1 MREPDRDPD
10 QRQQRIDELEKELAA
25 LRDRLALLEPNTLG
39 GREASLNRLLGDRL
53 VLENLPDVVT
63 VMDREHRL
71 LYLNHTIES
80 RNLASIVGT
89 SALDYIPPEDH
100 ASYQRLFDRAWT
112 TGEVQAFEVRTISDL
127 WWQTRFVPVKEN
139 GAVLFMVG
147 TSIDVTERKRAE
159 QALLESESRLRH
171 AISASGMGTWTW
183 DSRTDS
189 LIWDEMICQIFGLH
203 ADDAPRGHEAYMALI
218 HPDDRARVAVL
229 LAGFLET
236 GVYDDLE
243 HRLIRPDG
251 EVRHVLAKA
260 TTIFNEQ
267 RQPVG
272 FRGGVFDITNGKR
285 LEAQL
290 NQAQKMEAI
299 GQLTA
304 GIAHNFNNAL
314 SVIINNASLCRDGAN
329 AETSEQLADIEYAG
343 MRAAEMVRQLMVF
356 ARPDT
361 NARKTPIDPVKSAR
375 RTLEMCRRTMDRRI
389 VLDFE
394 VAGAKVGGTEVG
406 AAIMGA
412 ADIPSIYANAGQLEQ
427 VLLNVCLNA
436 RDALEMA
443 RTVAPRIVVGVEQ
456 RHAGAEVVIRISDN
470 GPGMSDEVRLHVFE
484 PFFTTKEVGR
494 GTGLGLAMAYSIVAD
509 HRGRIECTSR
519 LGEGTSFEI
528 ALPAAN
534 ARAATS
540 SAADVIT
547 PRGGGETILLIDD
560 EMSVRRSLRE
570 ILQRDGY
577 TVLEAQD
584 GLSGISTFE
593 REVVRVDLIV
603 LDSSMP
609 GLPAEIVFERLS
621 NLDSTTPIVLLS
633 ADSDQVSDR
642 GRAAAVLS
650 KPTDRVALLRTVR
663 DALDRV

>member
-1 MREPDRDPD
+1 MRESDRDPE
-10 QRQQRIDELEKELAA
+10 QRQQRIEELEREVEA
-25 LRDRLALLEPNTLG
+25 LRGRLAQLEPGLAG
-39 GREASLNRLLGDRL
+39 SREATLNRLLGDRL
-53 VLENLPDVVT
+53 VLANLPDIVT

-71 LYLNHTIES
+71 LYLNHTVEG
-80 RNLASIVGT
+80 RELASIVGT
-89 SALDYIPPEDH
+89 SALAYIPPEDH

-112 TGEVQAFEVRTISDL
+112 TGEVQGFEVRTISDF

-183 DSRTDS
+183 DSRTDVVV
-189 LIWDEMICQIFGLH
+189 WDDMICQIFGLRP
-203 ADDAPRGHEAYMALI
+203 DEAPRGYQGYMDLI
-218 HPDDRARVAVL
+218 HPDDRARVASS

-236 GVYDDLE
+236 GIYDDLE

-260 TTIFNEQ
+260 TTIFNEL

-314 SVIINNASLCRDGAN
+314 SVIINNAVLCREGAN
-329 AETSEQLADIEYAG
+329 VEIGEQLADIEYAG

-361 NARKTPIDPVKSAR
+361 NARKMPIDPVKCAR

-389 VLDFE
+389 VLDLE
-394 VAGAKVGGTEVG
+394 VGGVLDG
-406 AAIMGA
+406 DAA
-412 ADIPSIYANAGQLEQ
+412 IPSIYANAGQVEQ

-443 RTVAPRIVVGVEQ
+443 RTPAPRIVIAVER
-456 RHAGAEVVIRISDN
+456 RHGGEEVVIRIADN

-509 HRGRIECTSR
+509 HQGRIECVSR
-519 LGEGTSFEI
+519 PGEGTSFEI

-534 ARAATS
+534 AMAITS
-540 SAADVIT
+540 STNDVIT

-560 EMSVRRSLRE
+560 ELSVRRALRE

-584 GLSGISTFE
+584 GLTGIATFE

-603 LDSSMP
+603 LDRTMP
-609 GLPAEIVFERLS
+609 GLPGQIVFERLS
-621 NLDSTTPIVLLS
+621 SLDSTTPIVLL
-633 ADSDQVSDR
+633 DSDPDEIADR
-642 GRAAAVLS
+642 GRAAAILT
-650 KPTDRVALLRTVR
+650 KPTDRATLLRTVR
-663 DALDRV
+663 DALDRI